1 MRINSIE
8 SSLSEKIKS
17 RVVSHRN
24 EFYNLMVSR
33 YYEFLPLV
41 IGYEGVKDLNINGI
55 IIEQMLR
62 SGFGV
67 AIGETK
73 LGIRLLGF
81 VNNRNSLNTFNYQI
95 KPLITKDIQFI
106 ISNEIK
112 LQYYKEIT
120 FIDGYETGNFV
131 VLWNKP
137 FSYVNDYTI
146 VKHYIEEMSEINL
159 SRFSIYIQSKVST
172 ILRGES
178 NDEDIET
185 MADDIYN
192 GSPFIETT
200 QLFDPE
206 ESILKLDNSS
216 IISALP
222 ELKREY
228 QNKLAELNSMIG
240 LNSLGVDK
248 ESGVSDTEANS
259 NKSFKKSNE
268 NIYLLGRNTPLEF
281 LNKKYGTNIKAE
293 YNDSMIKQLSTIEK
307 WEVLKQWKL
316 LPPYITL

>member
-1 MRINSIE
+1 
-8 SSLSEKIKS
+8 
-17 RVVSHRN
+17 
-24 EFYNLMVSR
+24 
-33 YYEFLPLV
+33 
-41 IGYEGVKDLNINGI
+41 
-55 IIEQMLR
+55 
-62 SGFGV
+62 
-67 AIGETK
+67 
-73 LGIRLLGF
+73 
-81 VNNRNSLNTFNYQI
+81 
-95 KPLITKDIQFI
+95 
-106 ISNEIK
+106 
-112 LQYYKEIT
+112 
-120 FIDGYETGNFV
+120 
-131 VLWNKP
+131 
-137 FSYVNDYTI
+137 
-146 VKHYIEEMSEINL
+146 MSEINL

-178 NDEDIET
+178 NDEDIES

-228 QNKLAELNSMIG
+228 QNKLAELNSMLG

-293 YNDSMIKQLSTIEK
+293 YNDSMIQQLSTLEK
-307 WEVLKQWKL
+307 WEVLKQ
-316 LPPYITL
+316 

>member
-33 YYEFLPLV
+33 YFEFLPLV
-41 IGYEGVKDLNINGI
+41 IGYEGIKDLNINGI

-67 AIGETK
+67 AIGETR

-106 ISNEIK
+106 INNEIK

-178 NDEDIET
+178 NDEDIES

-216 IISALP
+216 IQTNHL
-222 ELKREY
+222 
-228 QNKLAELNSMIG
+228 
-240 LNSLGVDK
+240 
-248 ESGVSDTEANS
+248 
-259 NKSFKKSNE
+259 
-268 NIYLLGRNTPLEF
+268 RNRMKT
-281 LNKKYGTNIKAE
+281 
-293 YNDSMIKQLSTIEK
+293 
-307 WEVLKQWKL
+307 
-316 LPPYITL
+316 YIC

>member
-1 MRINSIE
+1 M
-8 SSLSEKIKS
+8 
-17 RVVSHRN
+17 
-24 EFYNLMVSR
+24 
-33 YYEFLPLV
+33 
-41 IGYEGVKDLNINGI
+41 
-55 IIEQMLR
+55 
-62 SGFGV
+62 
-67 AIGETK
+67 
-73 LGIRLLGF
+73 LGF

-106 ISNEIK
+106 INDEIK

-137 FSYVNDYTI
+137 FTYLNDYTI
-146 VKHYIEEMSEINL
+146 VKHYIEEMAEINL

-228 QNKLAELNSMIG
+228 QNKLAELNSMLG

-307 WEVLKQWKL
+307 WEVLKQ
-316 LPPYITL
+316 